1 MNFIQFV
8 DTNSATYRDNWK
20 RCFRGV
26 KSAGDRVTNRVV
38 ILAGRRD
45 ILTEMCDMPDIE
57 DKS

>member
-1 MNFIQFV
+1 MHTHSQENAADSFKLQ
-8 DTNSATYRDNWK
+8 S
-20 RCFRGV
+20 
-26 KSAGDRVTNRVV
+26 RVV